1 MAEPDPQHR
10 EQGPPERGGR
20 TARTFGLV
28 VGFSLFVAL
37 LWAPGLPLDGMQR
50 KVAAVSALTATFWL
64 TVAIPVGAASL
75 LPAALFPLLG
85 VLPAKEVAPIYLR
98 DLVMLFLGA
107 FVVALGLERWGVH
120 RRMALAVIHAV
131 GSSRRR
137 LVLGFMTAS
146 AFLSLWINNTAT
158 TLLMLPI
165 VSAVLLRVEE
175 EDRARGLSKTD
186 PRFAWCL
193 LLGTAYAASVGGMG
207 TPVGTAPNQEFLGQF
222 AALFPDGPR
231 LTFGDWFL
239 AFGPLVLL
247 FVPLGWLVL
256 TRVVYR
262 FEDVRGAASSVIR
275 EQQRALGPWRTP
287 EKRMAAVFVGTACLW
302 VFRADLVLGGWTVPG
317 WSRLLMGPEA
327 ADPVWYAAH
336 KNDISDATVAVAMAV
351 LMFVIPAGGPK
362 AEPAAEVPAR
372 PVDGPIDG
380 PDAGPADGPA
390 DGPAGEPAG
399 GATDAPL
406 GNGHP
411 GSAPTA
417 QDAASGGSHLMNWR
431 TAAGLPWE
439 VLLLLG
445 GGFCLAHGFKL
456 SGLDVVFG
464 EALAPLLGGQPR
476 WAVAL
481 VVALSVSFLTE
492 VTSNT
497 ATTAVLLPVMAA
509 AGVAAGLDPLV
520 LMLPATLAAS
530 AAFMMPVATPPNAV
544 VFATRRIPVP
554 VMARAGL
561 VLNLL
566 MVGLI
571 VLVFELWAADRL
583 GVQMSTPEWAIQQD
597 PPADTPR

>member
-1 MAEPDPQHR
+1 MADSDSTGVE
-10 EQGPPERGGR
+10 GSPPERGGR
-20 TARTFGLV
+20 IVQFFGLTL
-28 VGFSLFVAL
+28 GLALFSVL

-85 VLPAKEVAPIYLR
+85 VIPAREVAPIYLR

-120 RRMALAVIHAV
+120 RRMALAVIQAV

-146 AFLSLWINNTAT
+146 AFLSMWINNTAT

-175 EDRARGLSKTD
+175 EDRARGMAKTD
-186 PRFAWCL
+186 PRFGWCL

-207 TPVGTAPNQEFLGQF
+207 TLVGTAPNQEFLGQF
-222 AALFPDGPR
+222 TELFPGGPKFS
-231 LTFGDWFL
+231 FGDWLL
-239 AFGPLVLL
+239 AFGPLVFL

-256 TRVVYR
+256 TQLVYR
-262 FEDVRGAASSVIR
+262 FEDVRGAGSAAIR
-275 EQQRALGPWRTP
+275 EQRRALGPWSSA
-287 EKRMAAVFVGTACLW
+287 EKRMAAVFVATACLW
-302 VFRADLVLGGWTVPG
+302 VFRADLALGGWTLPG

-336 KNDISDATVAVAMAV
+336 KNDISDATVAIFMAV
-351 LMFVIPAGGPK
+351 LMFIIPSG
-362 AEPAAEVPAR
+362 AASTNR
-372 PVDGPIDG
+372 G
-380 PDAGPADGPA
+380 A
-390 DGPAGEPAG
+390 DGPAGGPAD
-399 GATDAPL
+399 GAGA
-406 GNGHP
+406 
-411 GSAPTA
+411 
-417 QDAASGGSHLMNWR
+417 SHLMNWR

-445 GGFCLAHGFKL
+445 GGFCLAYGFKL

-509 AGVAAGLDPLV
+509 AGVAAGLDPMA

-571 VLVFELWAADRL
+571 VLVFEFWAADRL
-583 GVQMSTPEWAIQQD
+583 GVAF
-597 PPADTPR
+597 DTPPWAEAQGAPAQDD

>member
-1 MAEPDPQHR
+1 MADSDPL
-10 EQGPPERGGR
+10 GVDGSPPERGGR
-20 TARTFGLV
+20 IVQFLGLTL
-28 VGFSLFVAL
+28 GLALFAVL

-50 KVAAVSALTATFWL
+50 KVAGVSALTATFWL

-85 VLPAKEVAPIYLR
+85 VIPAREVAPIYLR

-120 RRMALAVIHAV
+120 RRMALAVIQAV

-175 EDRARGLSKTD
+175 EDRARGLAKTD

-222 AALFPDGPR
+222 AALFPNGPK
-231 LTFGDWFL
+231 LTFGEWIT

-262 FEDVRGAASSVIR
+262 FEDVRGAAGSVIR
-275 EQQRALGPWRTP
+275 EQRRALGPWSTA
-287 EKRMAAVFVGTACLW
+287 EKRMAAVFVATACLW
-302 VFRADLVLGGWTVPG
+302 VFRADLVLGGWTLPG

-336 KNDISDATVAVAMAV
+336 KNDISDATVAIFMAV
-351 LMFVIPAGGPK
+351 LMFMIPSG
-362 AEPAAEVPAR
+362 AASTNRA
-372 PVDGPIDG
+372 
-380 PDAGPADGPA
+380 ADGSA
-390 DGPAGEPAG
+390 DGAGAG
-399 GATDAPL
+399 
-406 GNGHP
+406 
-411 GSAPTA
+411 
-417 QDAASGGSHLMNWR
+417 HLMNWR

-509 AGVAAGLDPLV
+509 AGVAAGLDPMA

-571 VLVFELWAADRL
+571 VLVFEFWAADRL
-583 GVQMSTPEWAIQQD
+583 GVAF
-597 PPADTPR
+597 DTPPWAEAQGAPLQGD